1 MKKIKGLIVL
11 FFILIFLQFILWVQ
25 SPSEVIVSF
34 LKYYSCSIYLFC
46 IVLLLVVKDVDS
58 LLYTFYVLAFG
69 VFIMSRVFLDAL
81 GFEDAYF
88 YVSTWANDWSYFS
101 LSIQFEMLNSII
113 FYLLFSFVGFLSSC
127 LFVDRYNYK
136 MCVKNDSLIFEIR
149 RLGFFLFISFCV
161 PYLLYLY
168 QAVKFV
174 VENGYLAVY
183 LNESSTTVDNP
194 ILRISDDLCVA
205 GIYLYLS
212 TFPIGKKYILVSC
225 FYIFTLLILLG
236 TGGRSATFTQV
247 LAFLVYLGI
256 RGIRVNWRWMLRF
269 VLIGFSLIYVAQLV
283 NDFRDS
289 IPLSNVYICLKDRRV
304 IAISDEKGVFSLEK
318 YDSLSLNYTL
328 YFSHINYLH
337 KKLSY
342 GDLIKNRCTVFLKEN
357 NRVLEEVS
365 IFSNRHLNRFL
376 HYEILSPLK
385 RGVYSFASVL
395 VDGQIYIV
403 GGSTSCGPFQSNI
416 RSTLFWEKYS
426 NMMYRYDIKQDKWET
441 IRHKFR
447 ERAYHTAGYYDGKI
461 FILGG
466 KRLSETRIVDYLD
479 NAIEIYDIKRDTVWT
494 DYTNPH
500 QATLLGSVVYKDNMI
515 VLGSV
520 KKVLQILLQ

>member
-1 MKKIKGLIVL
+1 MRNL
-11 FFILIFLQFILWVQ
+11 FLIFLFCYVTGKAQDRACVV
-25 SPSEVIVSF
+25 SE
-34 LKYYSCSIYLFC
+34 K
-46 IVLLLVVKDVDS
+46 
-58 LLYTFYVLAFG
+58 
-69 VFIMSRVFLDAL
+69 
-81 GFEDAYF
+81 
-88 YVSTWANDWSYFS
+88 
-101 LSIQFEMLNSII
+101 
-113 FYLLFSFVGFLSSC
+113 
-127 LFVDRYNYK
+127 
-136 MCVKNDSLIFEIR
+136 
-149 RLGFFLFISFCV
+149 
-161 PYLLYLY
+161 
-168 QAVKFV
+168 
-174 VENGYLAVY
+174 
-183 LNESSTTVDNP
+183 
-194 ILRISDDLCVA
+194 
-205 GIYLYLS
+205 
-212 TFPIGKKYILVSC
+212 
-225 FYIFTLLILLG
+225 
-236 TGGRSATFTQV
+236 
-247 LAFLVYLGI
+247 
-256 RGIRVNWRWMLRF
+256 
-269 VLIGFSLIYVAQLV
+269 
-283 NDFRDS
+283 DS
-289 IPLSNVYICLKDRRV
+289 IPLSNVYICLKDSRV

-318 YDSLSLNYTL
+318 YDSLSLNDTL

-515 VLGSV
+515 VLGGV
-520 KKVLQILLQ
+520 KKVLQNNEGVYSDEMHLWNLKSGYWYELGKMPIGQAPETILVDHYIYLIGNRNGGGRSIECYNLLTGAWTNAGHLLYRLGCPSLAYHNDIIYFFEQGVVQTFNIKSRQVRSYMIDLKLKSPALYYFDGKLYILGGFYMGDPSRNVYSVDLKEFDKTEVDYYYNNVR

>member
-1 MKKIKGLIVL
+1 MRSL
-11 FFILIFLQFILWVQ
+11 FLIFFFCYVTGKAQDRACVV
-25 SPSEVIVSF
+25 SE
-34 LKYYSCSIYLFC
+34 K
-46 IVLLLVVKDVDS
+46 
-58 LLYTFYVLAFG
+58 
-69 VFIMSRVFLDAL
+69 
-81 GFEDAYF
+81 
-88 YVSTWANDWSYFS
+88 
-101 LSIQFEMLNSII
+101 
-113 FYLLFSFVGFLSSC
+113 
-127 LFVDRYNYK
+127 
-136 MCVKNDSLIFEIR
+136 
-149 RLGFFLFISFCV
+149 
-161 PYLLYLY
+161 
-168 QAVKFV
+168 
-174 VENGYLAVY
+174 
-183 LNESSTTVDNP
+183 
-194 ILRISDDLCVA
+194 
-205 GIYLYLS
+205 
-212 TFPIGKKYILVSC
+212 
-225 FYIFTLLILLG
+225 
-236 TGGRSATFTQV
+236 
-247 LAFLVYLGI
+247 
-256 RGIRVNWRWMLRF
+256 
-269 VLIGFSLIYVAQLV
+269 
-283 NDFRDS
+283 DS

-318 YDSLSLNYTL
+318 YDSLSLNDTL

-515 VLGSV
+515 VLGGV
-520 KKVLQILLQ
+520 KKVLQNNEGVYSDEMHLWNLKSGYWYELGKMPIRQAPDAILVDHCIYLIGNRNGGGWSIECYNLLTGAWTNAGHLLYRLGWPSLAYHNDIIYIFEQGVVQTFNIKSRQVRSYMIDLKLKSPALYYFDGKLYILGGFYMGDPSRNVYSVDLKEFDKTEVDYYYNNVR